1 MVNQITTSPQGPS
14 LSEFIQGYWRLADW
28 GMTPQQ
34 RLGFIKQHLE
44 LGITSV
50 DHADIYGD
58 YRCEQLFGEAI
69 KLEPSLRDKMQI
81 ITKCD
86 IKLTRPDFPQRK
98 INHYD
103 TSREH
108 IIASVEQSLQRLQVD
123 HLDLLLLHRPD
134 ALMDA
139 DEVATAFGDLKQ
151 QGKVA
156 HFGVSNFTARQCE
169 LLQSRLDAPLAT
181 NQIEINPLHI
191 DCAYDGTL
199 DYLQQHRIRPMAW
212 SCLAG
217 GEIFSGQAKQHQRV
231 RKVLCELQEELG
243 AESIDQVIYT
253 WVMRLP
259 GKPLPIV
266 GSGKIDRL
274 RSAVKSLELTLT
286 REQWYRVW
294 VASKG
299 HNVP

>member
-1 MVNQITTSPQGPS
+1 MVKQITTSPQGPR
-14 LSEFIQGYWRLADW
+14 LSELIQGYWRLADW
-28 GMTPQQ
+28 NLTAQQ
-34 RLGFIKQHLE
+34 RLTFIKQHLE

-58 YRCEQLFGEAI
+58 YQCEKLFGEALTI
-69 KLEPSLRDKMQI
+69 DPSVRDQLQI

-86 IKLTRPDFPQRK
+86 IKLTSTGFPERQ

-103 TSREH
+103 TSSDH
-108 IIASVEQSLQRLQVD
+108 IMASVNQSLQRLKVD
-123 HLDLLLLHRPD
+123 HIDLLLLHRPD
-134 ALMDA
+134 ALMEA
-139 DEVATAFGDLKQ
+139 DEVAEAFSSLKQ
-151 QGKVA
+151 QGKVS

-169 LLQSRLDAPLAT
+169 LLQSRLEAPLAT
-181 NQIEINPLHI
+181 NQIEINPLNI

-217 GEIFSGQAKQHQRV
+217 GEIFSGQAKQHQQV
-231 RKVLCELQEELG
+231 REVLTELQEELG
-243 AESIDQVIYT
+243 AESIDQVIYA

-259 GKPLPIV
+259 AKPLPIV

-274 RSAVKSLELTLT
+274 RSTAKSLELKLT

-299 HNVP
+299 HPVP